1 MSQLD
6 RKALAVRQTLQ
17 AAGVPILRPECHF
30 SDASLFEISGE
41 GDMPLKYTDDGKWYY
56 ADYYEMYWGTDDL
69 NKLLQDNDLMFEWIN
84 PAVMGVY
91 HA

>member
-17 AAGVPILRPECHF
+17 AAGVPILRPECHW
-30 SDASLFEISGE
+30 SDGSLFEFSTE
-41 GDMPLKYTDDGKWYY
+41 GDMPLEFDKHGKWYY

-69 NKLLQDNDLMFEWIN
+69 NQLLQDNDLYFEWIN
-84 PAVMGVY
+84 PGVAGVY